1 MTQVYIISLKESQR
15 RLDTEKLVLE
25 SNEKFKGRCVFQIF
39 DAISP
44 KHEDFEKFVQ
54 ELYDAQ
60 NMLKS
65 DWFHSDYCYQELL
78 PQEFGCYLS
87 HYFLW
92 KECVKSNQPV
102 VILEDDVTLE
112 SNFMQALED
121 CLKSPF
127 DFVRLYGHYW
137 GGHKTNLHALPIYT
151 EAEVPMEKTPIE
163 NHEVTPPPNPAQDAQ
178 QDFIIETQ
186 QDPKELSE
194 PCKIAP
200 QKISFNPVVFKKI
213 KRKLNRFLGNI
224 LARTEVYKNVVVKYD
239 ELTGKYDD
247 LNKKYDELNK
257 NIAEKYD
264 ELTGKYDDLNKKYDE
279 LNKNIAEKYDELT
292 GKYDDLN
299 KKYDELNKN
308 IAEKYDELTKK
319 YEALL
324 AKETNIKE
332 TFWESRADNEKE
344 AFFLEHFY
352 LTSVYVASTAGYY
365 LTPKGAKTFIEA
377 TDRFKIIEPVDM
389 FMDNS
394 AYHDVANFTYLPC
407 PVSLNKHAFN
417 STIQNAKKPDISLKP
432 PRKSYFD
439 NLFYHKFNAQKC
451 LKAFHKYSK
460 QYAPLK
466 TPKEV

>member
-1 MTQVYIISLKESQR
+1 MKESQR

-44 KHEDFEKFVQ
+44 KHEYFEKFVQ
-54 ELYDAQ
+54 ELYDTQ
-60 NMLKS
+60 SMLKS

-78 PQEFGCYLS
+78 PREFGCYLS

-92 KECVKSNQPV
+92 KECVKINQPV
-102 VILEDDVTLE
+102 VILEDDVALE

-137 GGHKTNLHALPIYT
+137 GGHKTNLCALPIYT
-151 EAEVPMEKTPIE
+151 EAEEADYIESEVPIE
-163 NHEVTPPPNPAQDAQ
+163 NHEVTPPPPNSTQDTQ
-178 QDFIIETQ
+178 QDLIIETQ
-186 QDPKELSE
+186 QKEPSN
-194 PCKIAP
+194 PCKIVP
-200 QKISFNPVVFKKI
+200 QKISFNQVVFKKI
-213 KRKLNRFLGNI
+213 KRKLNHFIGNI
-224 LARTEVYKNVVVKYD
+224 LARTEVYKKLLAKYDDLTGKYDDLTGKYDDLTGKYDDLTGKYDDLTGKYD
-239 ELTGKYDD
+239 ELTGKYD
-247 LNKKYDELNK
+247 ELTG
-257 NIAEKYD
+257 KYD
-264 ELTGKYDDLNKKYDE
+264 ELTGKYE
-279 LNKNIAEKYDELT
+279 S
-292 GKYDDLN
+292 
-299 KKYDELNKN
+299 
-308 IAEKYDELTKK
+308 
-319 YEALL
+319 LL

-332 TFWESRADNEKE
+332 TFWERRADSEKE

-377 TDRFKIIEPVDM
+377 TKRFKIIEPVDM
-389 FMDNS
+389 FINNPT
-394 AYHDVANFTYLPC
+394 YHDIANFTYVPC
-407 PVSLNKHAFN
+407 PISLNKHAFN

-432 PRKSYFD
+432 PKKSYWD
-439 NLFYHKFNAQKC
+439 NLFYHQLNTRKC
-451 LKAFHKYSK
+451 LRAFHKYSK

>member
-1 MTQVYIISLKESQR
+1 MIQVYIISLKESQR

-60 NMLKS
+60 SMLKS

-87 HYFLW
+87 HYLLW
-92 KECVKSNQPV
+92 KECVKTNQPI
-102 VILEDDVTLE
+102 VILEDDVALE

-127 DFVRLYGHYW
+127 EFVRLYGHYW
-137 GGHKTNLHALPIYT
+137 GGHKTNLCALPIYT
-151 EAEVPMEKTPIE
+151 ETEEADYTEAEVPIE
-163 NHEVTPPPNPAQDAQ
+163 NHEVTPPPPNSTQDTQ
-178 QDFIIETQ
+178 QDLIIETQ
-186 QDPKELSE
+186 QNPKEPSN

-200 QKISFNPVVFKKI
+200 QKISFNQVVFKKI
-213 KRKLNRFLGNI
+213 KRKLNHFIGNI
-224 LARTEVYKNVVVKYD
+224 LARTEVYKKLVAKYD
-239 ELTGKYDD
+239 DLTGKYDD
-247 LNKKYDELNK
+247 L
-257 NIAEKYD
+257 
-264 ELTGKYDDLNKKYDE
+264 TGKYE
-279 LNKNIAEKYDELT
+279 S
-292 GKYDDLN
+292 
-299 KKYDELNKN
+299 
-308 IAEKYDELTKK
+308 
-319 YEALL
+319 LL

-332 TFWESRADNEKE
+332 TFWERRADSEKE

-352 LTSVYVASTAGYY
+352 LTSVYVSTTAGYY
-365 LTPKGAKTFIEA
+365 ITPKGAKTFIEA
-377 TDRFKIIEPVDM
+377 TERFKIIEPVDM
-389 FMDNS
+389 FINNPT
-394 AYHDVANFTYLPC
+394 YHDIANFTYVPC

-432 PRKSYFD
+432 PKKSYFD
-439 NLFYHKFNAQKC
+439 NLFYHKFNTKKC
-451 LKAFHKYSK
+451 LRAFHKYSK

>member
-1 MTQVYIISLKESQR
+1 MPYLGVHLTQVYIISLKESQR

-44 KHEDFEKFVQ
+44 KHEDFEKFIQ

-60 NMLKS
+60 SMLKS

-87 HYFLW
+87 HYLLW
-92 KECVKSNQPV
+92 KECVKTNQPV

-151 EAEVPMEKTPIE
+151 ENEETEASIEETPIE
-163 NHEVTPPPNPAQDAQ
+163 NYEVTPPHNPTQDVQ
-178 QDFIIETQ
+178 QDSIIETQ
-186 QDPKELSE
+186 QDPKELPE
-194 PCKIAP
+194 PCKIVP
-200 QKISFNPVVFKKI
+200 QKISFNPVVFRKI
-213 KRKLNRFLGNI
+213 KRKLNHFIGNI
-224 LARTEVYKNVVVKYD
+224 LARTEVYKKLTGKYD
-239 ELTGKYDD
+239 ELTGKYDELTGKYD
-247 LNKKYDELNK
+247 ELTGKYDELNK

-264 ELTGKYDDLNKKYDE
+264 ELMGKYE
-279 LNKNIAEKYDELT
+279 S
-292 GKYDDLN
+292 
-299 KKYDELNKN
+299 
-308 IAEKYDELTKK
+308 
-319 YEALL
+319 LL

-344 AFFLEHFY
+344 ALFLEHFY
-352 LTSVYVASTAGYY
+352 LTSVYVATTAGYY

-377 TDRFKIIEPVDM
+377 TERFKIIEPVDM
-389 FMDNS
+389 FMNNPT
-394 AYHDVANFTYLPC
+394 YHNVANFTYLPC

-432 PRKSYFD
+432 PKKSYFD
-439 NLFYHKFNAQKC
+439 NLFYNQLNTRKC
-451 LKAFHKYSK
+451 LRAFHKYSK

-466 TPKEV
+466 TPKES

>member
-15 RLDTEKLVLE
+15 RLDTEKLVSE

-44 KHEDFEKFVQ
+44 KHQDFEKLVQ
-54 ELYDAQ
+54 ELYDSSSL
-60 NMLKS
+60 LKS

-92 KECVKSNQPV
+92 KECVKTNQPV

-137 GGHKTNLHALPIYT
+137 GGHKTNLHSLPIYT
-151 EAEVPMEKTPIE
+151 ETEEAKASMEKTPIE
-163 NHEVTPPPNPAQDAQ
+163 NYEVTPPPPNPTQDAQ
-178 QDFIIETQ
+178 QDSIIETQ
-186 QDPKELSE
+186 QDPKGLSE
-194 PCKIAP
+194 PCKIVP
-200 QKISFNPVVFKKI
+200 QKISFNPVVFRKI
-213 KRKLNRFLGNI
+213 KRKLNHFIGSI
-224 LARTEVYKNVVVKYD
+224 LARTEVYKKLTGKYD
-239 ELTGKYDD
+239 ELTDD
-247 LNKKYDELNK
+247 LNK

-264 ELTGKYDDLNKKYDE
+264 DLTAKYDVLTTKYDDLT
-279 LNKNIAEKYDELT
+279 A
-292 GKYDDLN
+292 
-299 KKYDELNKN
+299 
-308 IAEKYDELTKK
+308 K
-319 YEALL
+319 YESLL
-324 AKETNIKE
+324 AKEVNIKE

-344 AFFLEHFY
+344 ALFLEHFY
-352 LTSVYVASTAGYY
+352 LTSVYVATTAGYY

-377 TDRFKIIEPVDM
+377 TERFKIIEPVDM
-389 FMDNS
+389 FINNPT
-394 AYHDVANFTYLPC
+394 YHDIANFTYVPC

-432 PRKSYFD
+432 PKKSYFD
-439 NLFYHKFNAQKC
+439 NLFYHQLNTRKC

-460 QYAPLK
+460 QYDHLK

>member
-1 MTQVYIISLKESQR
+1 MISVYIISLKESQR

-25 SNEKFKGRCVFQIF
+25 SNEKFKGRCAFQIF

-60 NMLKS
+60 SMLKS

-87 HYFLW
+87 HYLLW
-92 KECVKSNQPV
+92 KECVKLNQPI
-102 VILEDDVTLE
+102 VILEDDVALE

-137 GGHKTNLHALPIYT
+137 GGHKTNLHSLPIYT
-151 EAEVPMEKTPIE
+151 ETEEAKASIEETPIE
-163 NHEVTPPPNPAQDAQ
+163 NYEVTPPPPNPAQDAQ
-178 QDFIIETQ
+178 QDLINETQ
-186 QDPKELSE
+186 QNPKEPSE

-200 QKISFNPVVFKKI
+200 QKISFNQVVFKKI
-213 KRKLNRFLGNI
+213 KKKLNHFIGNI
-224 LARTEVYKNVVVKYD
+224 LARTEVYKKLVAKYD
-239 ELTGKYDD
+239 DLTGKYDD
-247 LNKKYDELNK
+247 LTGKYD
-257 NIAEKYD
+257 D
-264 ELTGKYDDLNKKYDE
+264 LTGKYDDLTGKYD
-279 LNKNIAEKYDELT
+279 DLT
-292 GKYDDLN
+292 GKYDDL
-299 KKYDELNKN
+299 
-308 IAEKYDELTKK
+308 TGK
-319 YEALL
+319 YESLL
-324 AKETNIKE
+324 AKEANIKE
-332 TFWESRADNEKE
+332 TFWERRADSEKE
-344 AFFLEHFY
+344 ALFLEHFY
-352 LTSVYVASTAGYY
+352 LTSVYVATTAGYY
-365 LTPKGAKTFIEA
+365 LTPKGAKTFIDA
-377 TDRFKIIEPVDM
+377 TERFKIIEPVDM
-389 FMDNS
+389 FINNPT
-394 AYHDVANFTYLPC
+394 YHDIANFTYLPC

-432 PRKSYFD
+432 PKKSYYD
-439 NLFYHKFNAQKC
+439 NLFYHKFNARKC

>member
-1 MTQVYIISLKESQR
+1 MICVYIISLKESQR

-60 NMLKS
+60 SMLKS
-65 DWFHSDYCYQELL
+65 DWFHSDWCCGELL

-87 HYFLW
+87 HYLLW
-92 KECVKSNQPV
+92 KECVKLNQPV
-102 VILEDDVTLE
+102 VILEDDVALE
-112 SNFMQALED
+112 SNFMKALED

-137 GGHKTNLHALPIYT
+137 GGHKTNLCALPIYT
-151 EAEVPMEKTPIE
+151 ENENEEVEAPMENHAEAEVPMEKTPTE
-163 NHEVTPPPNPAQDAQ
+163 NHEVTPPPPNPTQDAQ
-178 QDFIIETQ
+178 QDSIIETQ
-186 QDPKELSE
+186 QDPKGLSE

-200 QKISFNPVVFKKI
+200 QKTSFNPVIFRKI
-213 KRKLNRFLGNI
+213 KRKLNHFIGNI
-224 LARTEVYKNVVVKYD
+224 LARTEVYKKLTGKYD
-239 ELTGKYDD
+239 ELTGKYD
-247 LNKKYDELNK
+247 
-257 NIAEKYD
+257 
-264 ELTGKYDDLNKKYDE
+264 
-279 LNKNIAEKYDELT
+279 
-292 GKYDDLN
+292 
-299 KKYDELNKN
+299 
-308 IAEKYDELTKK
+308 ELTKK
-319 YEALL
+319 YESLL
-324 AKETNIKE
+324 AKEANIKE
-332 TFWESRADNEKE
+332 TFWERRADSEKE

-365 LTPKGAKTFIEA
+365 ITPKGAKTFIEA
-377 TDRFKIIEPVDM
+377 TERFKIIEPVDM
-389 FMDNS
+389 FINNPT
-394 AYHDVANFTYLPC
+394 YHDVANFTYLPC

-417 STIQNAKKPDISLKP
+417 STIQNAKNPDISLKP

-460 QYAPLK
+460 QYSPLK

>member
-1 MTQVYIISLKESQR
+1 MISVYIISLKESQR
-15 RLDTEKLVLE
+15 RLDTEKLVSE

-44 KHEDFEKFVQ
+44 KHQDFEKFVQ
-54 ELYDAQ
+54 ELYDSSSL
-60 NMLKS
+60 LKS

-87 HYFLW
+87 HYLLW
-92 KECVKSNQPV
+92 KECVKLNQPV

-137 GGHKTNLHALPIYT
+137 GGHKTNLCTLPIYT
-151 EAEVPMEKTPIE
+151 ETEEAEASMEKTPIE
-163 NHEVTPPPNPAQDAQ
+163 NYEVTPPPPNPTQDAQ
-178 QDFIIETQ
+178 QDCIIETQ
-186 QDPKELSE
+186 QDPKGLSE

-200 QKISFNPVVFKKI
+200 QKTSFNPVIFKKI
-213 KRKLNRFLGNI
+213 KRKLNRFIGSV
-224 LARTEVYKNVVVKYD
+224 LARTEVYNNVVAKYD
-239 ELTGKYDD
+239 DLTKKYDD
-247 LNKKYDELNK
+247 LNKNIAEKYDDLTKKYDDLNK

-264 ELTGKYDDLNKKYDE
+264 ELMGKYE
-279 LNKNIAEKYDELT
+279 F
-292 GKYDDLN
+292 
-299 KKYDELNKN
+299 
-308 IAEKYDELTKK
+308 
-319 YEALL
+319 LL
-324 AKETNIKE
+324 AKEVNIKE
-332 TFWESRADNEKE
+332 TFWERRADSEEE

-365 LTPKGAKTFIEA
+365 ITPKGAKTFIEA
-377 TDRFKIIEPVDM
+377 TERFKIIEPVDM
-389 FMDNS
+389 FMNNPT
-394 AYHDVANFTYLPC
+394 YHDVANFTYLPC
-407 PVSLNKHAFN
+407 PISLNKHAFN

-432 PRKSYFD
+432 PKKSYFD

>member
-1 MTQVYIISLKESQR
+1 MIQVYIISLKESQR

-60 NMLKS
+60 SMLKS

-78 PQEFGCYLS
+78 PREFGCYLS
-87 HYFLW
+87 HYLLW
-92 KECVKSNQPV
+92 KECVKTDQPV
-102 VILEDDVTLE
+102 VILEDDVALE

-137 GGHKTNLHALPIYT
+137 GGHKTNLRALPIYT
-151 EAEVPMEKTPIE
+151 EVEETDYTDYIEAEAPIE
-163 NHEVTPPPNPAQDAQ
+163 NHEVTPPPPNSTQDTQ
-178 QDFIIETQ
+178 QDFINETQ
-186 QDPKELSE
+186 QKEPSD

-200 QKISFNPVVFKKI
+200 QKISFNQVVFKKI
-213 KRKLNRFLGNI
+213 KRKLNHFIGNI
-224 LARTEVYKNVVVKYD
+224 LARTEVYKKLVAKYD
-239 ELTGKYDD
+239 DLTGKYDD
-247 LNKKYDELNK
+247 LTGKYD
-257 NIAEKYD
+257 D
-264 ELTGKYDDLNKKYDE
+264 LTGKYDDL
-279 LNKNIAEKYDELT
+279 T
-292 GKYDDLN
+292 GKYDDL
-299 KKYDELNKN
+299 
-308 IAEKYDELTKK
+308 TGK
-319 YEALL
+319 YESLL
-324 AKETNIKE
+324 AKEANIKE
-332 TFWESRADNEKE
+332 TFWERRADSEKE

-352 LTSVYVASTAGYY
+352 LTSVYVSTTAGYY

-377 TDRFKIIEPVDM
+377 TERFKIIEPVDM
-389 FMDNS
+389 FINNPT
-394 AYHDVANFTYLPC
+394 YHDIANFTYVPC

-432 PRKSYFD
+432 PKKSYFD
-439 NLFYHKFNAQKC
+439 NLFYNQLNTRKC
-451 LKAFHKYSK
+451 LRAFHKYSK
-460 QYAPLK
+460 QYNHLK

>member
-1 MTQVYIISLKESQR
+1 MTQAYIISLKESQR

-54 ELYDAQ
+54 ELYDAPSLLQ
-60 NMLKS
+60 S
-65 DWFHSDYCYQELL
+65 DWYHSDISDGLTLPEL
-78 PQEFGCYLS
+78 GCYLS

-92 KECVKSNQPV
+92 KECVKTNQPV
-102 VILEDDVTLE
+102 VILEDDTVLE

-137 GGHKTNLHALPIYT
+137 GGHKTNLCALPIYT
-151 EAEVPMEKTPIE
+151 EAEAPETPIE
-163 NHEVTPPPNPAQDAQ
+163 NHEVTPPPPNPAQETQ

-200 QKISFNPVVFKKI
+200 QKISFNQVVFKKI
-213 KRKLNRFLGNI
+213 KRKLNHFIGNI
-224 LARTEVYKNVVVKYD
+224 LARTEAYKKLTGKYD
-239 ELTGKYDD
+239 ELTGKYD
-247 LNKKYDELNK
+247 
-257 NIAEKYD
+257 
-264 ELTGKYDDLNKKYDE
+264 ELTGKYE
-279 LNKNIAEKYDELT
+279 S
-292 GKYDDLN
+292 
-299 KKYDELNKN
+299 
-308 IAEKYDELTKK
+308 
-319 YEALL
+319 LL
-324 AKETNIKE
+324 AKEANIKE
-332 TFWESRADNEKE
+332 TFWERRADSEKE
-344 AFFLEHFY
+344 ALFLEHFY

-377 TDRFKIIEPVDM
+377 TERFKIIEPVDM
-389 FMDNS
+389 FINNPT
-394 AYHDVANFTYLPC
+394 YHDIANFTYVPC

-417 STIQNAKKPDISLKP
+417 STIQNAKKPNISLKP
-432 PRKSYFD
+432 PKKSYFD
-439 NLFYHKFNAQKC
+439 NLFYHQLNTRKC

>member
-44 KHEDFEKFVQ
+44 KHQDFEKLVQ
-54 ELYDAQ
+54 ELYDSSSL
-60 NMLKS
+60 LKS

-87 HYFLW
+87 HYLLW
-92 KECVKSNQPV
+92 KECVKTNQPI
-102 VILEDDVTLE
+102 VILEDDVALE
-112 SNFMQALED
+112 SNFTQALED

-137 GGHKTNLHALPIYT
+137 GGHKTNLHSLPIYT
-151 EAEVPMEKTPIE
+151 ETEEVEASMEKTPIE
-163 NHEVTPPPNPAQDAQ
+163 NYEVTPPPPPNPAQDAQ
-178 QDFIIETQ
+178 QDCIIETQ

-194 PCKIAP
+194 PCKIVP

-213 KRKLNRFLGNI
+213 KRKLNRFIGSI
-224 LARTEVYKNVVVKYD
+224 LARTEVYKKLV
-239 ELTGKYDD
+239 GKYDD
-247 LNKKYDELNK
+247 LTTKYDDLTTKYDDLTTKYDDLTTKYDDLNK

-264 ELTGKYDDLNKKYDE
+264 ELMGKYE
-279 LNKNIAEKYDELT
+279 S
-292 GKYDDLN
+292 
-299 KKYDELNKN
+299 
-308 IAEKYDELTKK
+308 
-319 YEALL
+319 LL

-344 AFFLEHFY
+344 ALFLEHFY
-352 LTSVYVASTAGYY
+352 LTSVYVATTAGYY

-377 TDRFKIIEPVDM
+377 TEHFKIIEPVDM
-389 FMDNS
+389 FMNNPT
-394 AYHDVANFTYLPC
+394 YHDVANFTYLPC

>member
-1 MTQVYIISLKESQR
+1 MIGVYIISLKESQR

-25 SNEKFKGRCVFQIF
+25 SNEKFKGRCAFQIF

-44 KHEDFEKFVQ
+44 KHQDFEKLVQ
-54 ELYDAQ
+54 ELYDSSSL
-60 NMLKS
+60 LKS

-87 HYFLW
+87 HYLLW
-92 KECVKSNQPV
+92 KECVKTNQPI
-102 VILEDDVTLE
+102 VILEDDVALE

-137 GGHKTNLHALPIYT
+137 GGHKTNLCALPIYT
-151 EAEVPMEKTPIE
+151 EAEETDCIEAEALETPIE
-163 NHEVTPPPNPAQDAQ
+163 NHEVSPPPPNPAQDTQ

-186 QDPKELSE
+186 QDPKGLSE

-200 QKISFNPVVFKKI
+200 QKTSFNPVVFRKI
-213 KRKLNRFLGNI
+213 KRKLNRFIGSV
-224 LARTEVYKNVVVKYD
+224 LARTEVYKNIVGKYD
-239 ELTGKYDD
+239 ELTGKYD
-247 LNKKYDELNK
+247 ELTG
-257 NIAEKYD
+257 KYD
-264 ELTGKYDDLNKKYDE
+264 ELTGKYDE
-279 LNKNIAEKYDELT
+279 LTGKYDELT
-292 GKYDDLN
+292 GKY
-299 KKYDELNKN
+299 ES
-308 IAEKYDELTKK
+308 
-319 YEALL
+319 LL
-324 AKETNIKE
+324 AKEVNIKE

-344 AFFLEHFY
+344 ALFLEHFY
-352 LTSVYVASTAGYY
+352 LTSVYVATTAGYY

-377 TDRFKIIEPVDM
+377 TERFKIIEPVDM
-389 FMDNS
+389 FINNPT
-394 AYHDVANFTYLPC
+394 YHDVANLTYLPC

-451 LKAFHKYSK
+451 LKAFHKYSRR
-460 QYAPLK
+460 YAPLK